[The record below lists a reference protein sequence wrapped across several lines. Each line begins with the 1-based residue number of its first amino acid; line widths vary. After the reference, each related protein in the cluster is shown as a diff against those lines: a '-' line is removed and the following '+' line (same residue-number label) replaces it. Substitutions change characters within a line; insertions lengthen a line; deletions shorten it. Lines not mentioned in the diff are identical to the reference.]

1 MDFQTV
7 TGGVDKI
14 VRVFNRAS
22 GKVTSNLSGH
32 TKKVTAVAYHSSG
45 DRILSCSQDKTVR
58 VWDASGKS
66 NPPPAKTPVHL
77 TRTTGEQ
84 INAPCHTGSKF
95 ASNAVLKSHAAEV
108 NGLSIHPTGDYVA
121 TASADST
128 WAFTDI
134 ESGKRF
140 VSNDEAKSGALSR
153 M

>member
-1 MDFQTV
+1 MPVVSQT
-7 TGGVDKI
+7 
-14 VRVFNRAS
+14 
-22 GKVTSNLSGH
+22 
-32 TKKVTAVAYHSSG
+32 
-45 DRILSCSQDKTVR
+45 
-58 VWDASGKS
+58 
-66 NPPPAKTPVHL
+66 PHL
-77 TRTTGEQ
+77 PRRPCTLRERLANN
-84 INAPCHTGSKF
+84 IHVPCHTGSKF